1 MSGEEVYF
9 EFGLP
14 ELAMLAFVLVCVYSI
29 AEAIGWVSK
38 RQKARL
44 ARARAQAE
52 EAAAKAA
59 EPAEEGEAESA

>member
-14 ELAMLAFVLVCVYSI
+14 ELAMLALVLVGVYSI
-29 AEAIGWVSK
+29 SEAIAWVSK

-44 ARARAQAE
+44 ARVR
-52 EAAAKAA
+52 AA
-59 EPAEEGEAESA
+59 EQKEREETEESEPESA